1 MQLNTIVRCSARIRR
16 SFLPLGGVLVLC
28 GLLAAQQPSQAP
40 QSIPALKKPAPAQ
53 GPVDTIIGHVETGK
67 DGWLS
72 ELYDEEI
79 KAQLSVVKKHLK
91 HIPLEKE
98 QLAPFIAADFRGT
111 LLTPTKGTHLRDTVP
126 WVEVYQPEREFKVTA
141 KTLPHELGRWLG
153 DYEHIDELELK
164 STAISIE
171 APDPPQVQF
180 QIRYYVTGT
189 TPKHEVRQITGYW
202 MTQWRKDADKGWQ
215 WLGVVWEEGWES
227 RAPKALFADIT
238 TCALPPGP
246 AVEQLQRGID
256 WWSNNLDVATG
267 IDIYG
272 HNGVAVADYDGDG
285 LEDFYVCQPAGLP
298 NRLFHNMGDGT
309 FEEVARQAGVD
320 VLDRS
325 TMPLFF
331 DYDNDEDPDLLVV
344 GDALLLFRNDGKE
357 RFSFID
363 QARSG
368 LTPATEERGIFTS
381 ACTADYD
388 RDGFLDVYVTSYVW
402 QVGETSNRLPV
413 PYHDATNGTPNYLFR
428 NHGDGTFRDVT
439 GEVGLNENNNRF
451 SFACSWAD
459 YDNNGWPDLYVAN
472 DFGRNNL
479 YRNQGGKFRDVA
491 AEARVEDLGAGMSV
505 AWADYDNDG
514 LLDLYVGNMYSTA
527 GLRTTMQP
535 IFKPGSPGDVKSFF
549 RRQAKGNSLF
559 RNRGDGTF
567 EDVSEKA
574 GVTMG
579 RWAWSSNFIDI
590 DLDGWE
596 DIHVA
601 NGYVTNE
608 STKDL

>member
-1 MQLNTIVRCSARIRR
+1 MVFIKKVRWFEIGRCA
-16 SFLPLGGVLVLC
+16 PLLAGWLLLC
-28 GLLAAQQPSQAP
+28 GLLTAQQPTQAP
-40 QSIPALKKPAPAQ
+40 QPIPTLKKPGPVQ
-53 GPVDTIIGHVETGK
+53 GPVDAILDHVQTGK

-79 KAQLSVVKKHLK
+79 KAQLAIVKKHLK
-91 HIPLEKE
+91 HIPLERE

-111 LLTPTKGTHLRDTVP
+111 PLTPTNRTRLRDAVP
-126 WVEVYQPEREFKVTA
+126 WVEVYQPEREFKLTA
-141 KTLPHELGRWLG
+141 ETLPQELERWLG
-153 DYEHIDELELK
+153 DLEHIDELELK

-171 APDPPQVQF
+171 VPDPPQVQF

-189 TPKHEVRQITGYW
+189 TAQHEVRQITGYW
-202 MTQWRKDADKGWQ
+202 MTQWRKDAEKGWQ
-215 WLGVVWEEGWES
+215 WKGVVWEEGWES
-227 RAPKALFADIT
+227 RSPKALFADVT
-238 TCALPPGP
+238 TCALPAGP
-246 AVEQLQRGID
+246 ASEQLQRGVD

-267 IDIYG
+267 IDVYG
-272 HNGVAVADYDGDG
+272 HNGVAVGDVDGDG
-285 LEDFYVCQPAGLP
+285 REDFYVCQPAGLP
-298 NRLFHNMGDGT
+298 NRLFRANEDGT
-309 FEEVARQAGVD
+309 FSEVSRQAGVD

-325 TMPLFF
+325 TMGLLVDF
-331 DYDNDEDPDLLVV
+331 DNDGDKDLLVV
-344 GDALLLFRNDGKE
+344 GDALLLFRNDG
-357 RFSFID
+357 RGNFTFVD
-363 QARSG
+363 PAAAG
-368 LTPATEERGIFTS
+368 LTPKTEEKGIFTS
-381 ACTADYD
+381 ACTADFN
-388 RDGFLDVYVTSYVW
+388 RDGWLDVYVTSYVW

-413 PYHDATNGTPNYLFR
+413 PYHDATNGTPNYLFQ
-428 NHGDGTFRDVT
+428 NKGDGTFTDVT
-439 GEVGLNENNNRF
+439 AETGLNENNNRF

-459 YDNNGWPDLYVAN
+459 YDGNGWPDLYVAN

-491 AEARVEDLGAGMSV
+491 AEAGVEDLGAGMSV
-505 AWADYDNDG
+505 AWGDYDNDG

-535 IFKPGSPGDVKSFF
+535 IFKPDSPTGVRSFL

-559 RNRGDGTF
+559 RNKGDGTF
-567 EDVSEKA
+567 EDVSDSA

-579 RWAWSSNFIDI
+579 RWAWSSNFFDI

-596 DIHVA
+596 DIYIA